1 MEFIE
6 TALQNLSVESIIFVF
21 VLMLAATQAWKVGT
35 NFLATFGIK
44 FEWLEK
50 RKKDVYTTSR
60 PNNIRKRWK
69 PQRCRK
75 KKNAV

>member
-35 NFLATFGIK
+35 NFLATILIK
-44 FEWLEK
+44 
-50 RKKDVYTTSR
+50 
-60 PNNIRKRWK
+60 I
-69 PQRCRK
+69 
-75 KKNAV
+75 